1 METKKRI
8 IKALLI
14 GAILGITTE
23 FIVRPMI
30 TKPIQNKVEEIL

>member
-30 TKPIQNKVEEIL
+30 TKPVEKKVEEIL